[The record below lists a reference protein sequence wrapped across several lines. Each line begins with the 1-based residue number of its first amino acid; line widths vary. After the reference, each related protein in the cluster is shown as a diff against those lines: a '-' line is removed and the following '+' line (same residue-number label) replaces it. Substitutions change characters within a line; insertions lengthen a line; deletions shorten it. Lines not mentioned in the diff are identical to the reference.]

1 MFTAIRRLFGTPSA
15 SPARHGR
22 LGCEAL
28 EVRDCP
34 ALITTQTLLG
44 GGWGLYISPNGTN
57 TADTVTIRENHATN
71 TLRVTH
77 NNSLGQTV
85 TNTYDTSV
93 NKGLRTVDVSL
104 GGGDDTFRYELDG
117 SDYTDGKLIKV
128 DLGNA
133 GTATGDQAAVVLND
147 SNVNPNVT
155 TAAAIR
161 NTFAQFQFFGG
172 TGKQSVSM
180 QVGAIED
187 SVGLTRLTATANL
200 GDGDDVFLSNHT
212 GDQVGTTQVTLNVFG
227 EGGNDTLRTFAT
239 ADVDIQQYGRLT
251 VQLDGGSGNDFLDS
265 QYDGELDGLL
275 HFNLRGRD
283 GNDIIRATAVKDAG
297 STGYI
302 QGFIVGDGGNDDVQY
317 SGPLDYLTVED

>member
-44 GGWGLYISPNGTN
+44 GGWGLYISSNGTN

-104 GGGDDTFRYELDG
+104 GAGGDTFRYELDG

-133 GTATGDQAAVVLND
+133 GTTNDQATVILND
-147 SNVNPNVT
+147 SNINPSIT

-161 NTFAQFQFFGG
+161 DAFAQFQFIGG
-172 TGKQSVSM
+172 TGTQSVNM
-180 QVGAIED
+180 QVGAIQD
-187 SVGLTRLTATANL
+187 TVGLTRLNVTANL

-251 VQLDGGSGNDFLDS
+251 VELDGGAGNDFLES
-265 QYDGELDGLL
+265 QYDGELDGSL
-275 HFNLRGRD
+275 HFSLRGRD
-283 GNDIIRATAVKDAG
+283 GNDIIRATAVKDPG

-302 QGFIVGDGGNDDVQY
+302 QGFIVGEAGDDDVTY
-317 SGPLDYLTVED
+317 TGPLDGLTVSD